1 MGGVL
6 ALFASRMQD
15 GDTGEFEVSR
25 MSKSC
30 SIAGVGVVFM
40 VVALGQIPTAAQS
53 IDEAARAVAQRLATE
68 QILEGIDSGS
78 WPEEAAFTGSIVA
91 GMVGAY
97 ELTCEDTFRSSAE
110 LGADSILLIAQGN
123 FFGDEALALTRLS
136 QIAPDPASNQWR
148 TEVGDF
154 YQAVRNSDGGT
165 SGYISAFESYER
177 SAAVFYMSH
186 HVVAAYYVGAEDR
199 EIWRQVLIDSLSHI
213 DDSSSFPVM
222 ALGAATWALA
232 RTGALDETPIAALG
246 QGAAYWDAKT
256 LSDLPGVLRD
266 HQVPD
271 GSPGAGSFYWQF
283 GHANDDHGYTEDTIF
298 AARGLIA
305 ASRIS
310 SDPNLES
317 ATAAARAA
325 LLGGIGDDGKV
336 SEQLSQEGLSYH
348 AYAGE
353 MLQVLS
359 EMVVPGDLDVD
370 GDVDSDD
377 LTPLIAL
384 LIESWD
390 ASDCSQSCW
399 CNGADLDRSGQV
411 DDEDFKIMSD
421 MWLEYAGQE
430 VPGTGE

>member
-1 MGGVL
+1 MRKSSNL
-6 ALFASRMQD
+6 AS
-15 GDTGEFEVSR
+15 
-25 MSKSC
+25 
-30 SIAGVGVVFM
+30 VGVVLM
-40 VVALGQIPTAAQS
+40 VVALGQISMAAQS
-53 IDEAARAVAQRLATE
+53 IDEAARAVAQRLATA
-68 QILEGIDSGS
+68 QILEGMDSGS
-78 WPEEAAFTGSIVA
+78 WPEEAAFTGSIAA

-110 LGADSILLIAQGN
+110 LGADSILSIAQGN
-123 FFGDEALALTRLS
+123 FFGDEAFALTRLS
-136 QIAPDPASNQWR
+136 QIAPDPGSNQWR
-148 TEVGDF
+148 T
-154 YQAVRNSDGGT
+154 AVADYYRAVKSSGGT
-165 SGYISAFESYER
+165 SGYVSAFESYER

-186 HVVAAYYVGAEDR
+186 HVVAAYYVEAEDR
-199 EIWRQVLIDSLSHI
+199 EIWRQGLIDSLSHI

-232 RTGALDETPIAALG
+232 RTGALDETPIAASG
-246 QGAAYWDAKT
+246 QGAAYWDATT

-310 SDPNLES
+310 SDPNLGP
-317 ATAAARAA
+317 AIVAARAA

-336 SEQLSQEGLSYH
+336 SEQLSQEGLSYY

-353 MLQVLS
+353 MLEVLS

-377 LTPLIAL
+377 LAPLITL

-411 DDEDFKIMSD
+411 DEVDFQIMSD
-421 MWLEYAGQE
+421 MWLEDAGQE
-430 VPGTGE
+430 VPDTGEVGG